1 MIGVDDAEF
10 GGFGAGERIARGD
23 SRRASPVSCLLVLG
37 TGESHGAIVAV
48 VPERRKLSYR
58 QRMGRRSRRVRRRNR
73 RDRRG

>member
-1 MIGVDDAEF
+1 MIGVDDAEL

-23 SRRASPVSCLLVLG
+23 SRRTSPVSCLLVFR

-48 VPERRKLSYR
+48 VAERRKLSYR
-58 QRMGRRSRRVRRRNR
+58 QRMGHRSRRVRRDR